1 MKKILTILLFLII
14 FICGCSKSQE
24 TFEETTTTK
33 EIETTKTSSNE
44 NESAANVEQTTE
56 NIQTEETTTVV
67 IEEATTQLEEQT
79 VEIVFTMIS
88 FDESE
93 SIDDYVS
100 SLNESNGNNDF
111 YVYDNEHYAYKA
123 TETER
128 QDFLTMV
135 NNGELSNQ
143 FVQSMETDYPDVFKK
158 TEYLSDTKEFKVYV
172 DKELYF
178 NADFGI
184 DIVANI
190 TGSMYAEMIQAY
202 NLIPI
207 SERVIDVSII
217 DISTNESIQFE

>member
-1 MKKILTILLFLII
+1 MKKILIVLFIGILVTTSLNGCMFLVTDALL
-14 FICGCSKSQE
+14 SE
-24 TFEETTTTK
+24 DETTTEENT
-33 EIETTKTSSNE
+33 ESETTKF
-44 NESAANVEQTTE
+44 
-56 NIQTEETTTVV
+56 ETTTDV
-67 IEEATTQLEEQT
+67 IEETTTQLEEKT

-158 TEYLSDTKEFKVYV
+158 TEYLSDTKQFKVYV

>member
-1 MKKILTILLFLII
+1 MKKILTILLFLIV
-14 FICGCSKSQE
+14 FTCGCSKPQE

-44 NESAANVEQTTE
+44 DETVATVEQTTE
-56 NIQTEETTTVV
+56 NIQTEET
-67 IEEATTQLEEQT
+67 TTQLEEQT

-123 TETER
+123 SETER

-158 TEYLSDTKEFKVYV
+158 TEYLSDTKQFKVYV

-190 TGSMYAEMIQAY
+190 TGSMYTEMIQAY

-217 DISTNESIQFE
+217 DISTNESIEFE

>member
-1 MKKILTILLFLII
+1 MKKILIVLSIGVLVTTNLNGCMFLVTDALL
-14 FICGCSKSQE
+14 SE
-24 TFEETTTTK
+24 DETTTEENT
-33 EIETTKTSSNE
+33 ESETTKF
-44 NESAANVEQTTE
+44 
-56 NIQTEETTTVV
+56 ETTTDV
-67 IEEATTQLEEQT
+67 IEETTTQLEEKT

-158 TEYLSDTKEFKVYV
+158 TEYLSDTKQFKVYV

>member
-1 MKKILTILLFLII
+1 MKKILIVLSIGVLVTTSLNGCMFLVTDALL
-14 FICGCSKSQE
+14 SE
-24 TFEETTTTK
+24 DETTTEENT
-33 EIETTKTSSNE
+33 ESETTKF
-44 NESAANVEQTTE
+44 
-56 NIQTEETTTVV
+56 ETTTDV
-67 IEEATTQLEEQT
+67 IEETTTQLEEKT

-158 TEYLSDTKEFKVYV
+158 TEYLSDTKQFKVYV